1 MIHGRCTDGAL
12 GAANMLYMLIQVCDD
27 IMDMAQHIHDM
38 RVYIRKEETDI
49 RSNNKICAKLW
60 KFVDTVMSEYD
71 DDFRPSAKGRAT
83 RSNPRKNARDDDYAP
98 PKPQKRVRISE
109 K

>member
-1 MIHGRCTDGAL
+1 
-12 GAANMLYMLIQVCDD
+12 
-27 IMDMAQHIHDM
+27 MAQHIHDM

-60 KFVDTVMSEYD
+60 KFIDSVMDEYD
-71 DDFRPSAKGRAT
+71 DDAPHLQPKTRGAK
-83 RSNPRKNARDDDYAP
+83 SRKNARDDDYLP
-98 PKPQKRVRISE
+98 TKPQKRVRISE

>member
-1 MIHGRCTDGAL
+1 
-12 GAANMLYMLIQVCDD
+12 MLIQVCDD
-27 IMDMAQHIHDM
+27 VTEMAQHIHDM

-49 RSNNKICAKLW
+49 RSNNKICIKLW
-60 KFVDTVMSEYD
+60 KFIDSVMNEYD
-71 DDFRPSAKGRAT
+71 DEPQLPAKGRAT
-83 RSNPRKNARDDDYAP
+83 RSRKNARDDDYLP